1 MIGTIHTVHTVH
13 TAAAPDPLRPAA
25 LDPVGAIGRD
35 PVGTALYTVA
45 TGLGAVDIRC
55 FALGVV
61 GTVGVALLTVC
72 VVGAVCT
79 LRTVHA
85 RPTLRG
91 VRGL

>member
-1 MIGTIHTVHTVH
+1 M
-13 TAAAPDPLRPAA
+13 
-25 LDPVGAIGRD
+25 GRD

-45 TGLGAVDIRC
+45 TGLGTAGTRFRTV
-55 FALGVV
+55 GVV
-61 GTVGVALLTVC
+61 GTVGVAPRTVC
-72 VVGAVCT
+72 VVCT